1 MVPLAPPL
9 LLLAGAALLASAG
22 FGPAT
27 ISLFELIDGVAPDAG
42 VEAMT
47 TTAEALGIGAGSL
60 EAGFA
65 VSGLGARAPLEAAP
79 VILAVGLIAV
89 AAGDVRVRR
98 ALRAR
103 GEGVRSPPIR

>member
-9 LLLAGAALLASAG
+9 LLLAGAALLAGAG

-47 TTAEALGIGAGSL
+47 WVTTAEALGIGAGSL
-60 EAGFA
+60 GAGFA
-65 VSGLGARAPLEAAP
+65 VSGLGARAPLEAAS
-79 VILAVGLIAV
+79 VILAVGLIDV

-98 ALRAR
+98 A
-103 GEGVRSPPIR
+103 